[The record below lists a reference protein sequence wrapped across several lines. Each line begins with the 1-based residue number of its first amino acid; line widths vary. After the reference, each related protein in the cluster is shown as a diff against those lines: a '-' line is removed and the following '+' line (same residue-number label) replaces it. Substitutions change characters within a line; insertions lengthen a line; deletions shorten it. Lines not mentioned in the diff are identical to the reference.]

1 MHPGSFLYLVNKQ
14 QLKNIHYYHFLKMRH
29 FYQMTNSEVLLV
41 KAKKLLFK
49 MCVCAHMCALT
60 HVQLFVTP
68 WTVAN
73 QAPLSMGFPRQE
85 HWSRSPFPTPRIFQ
99 IQISNPHLF
108 QLLHWQVD
116 SLPLCHLRS
125 PKM

>member
-14 QLKNIHYYHFLKMRH
+14 QLINIHYYYFLKMCH

-85 HWSRSPFPTPRIFQ
+85 YWSGSPFPTSRDLPD
-99 IQISNPHLF
+99 PEMEPT
-108 QLLHWQVD
+108 
-116 SLPLCHLRS
+116 SLSTPGLAGGFFTTA
-125 PKM
+125 PPEKP

>member
-1 MHPGSFLYLVNKQ
+1 
-14 QLKNIHYYHFLKMRH
+14 
-29 FYQMTNSEVLLV
+29 MTNSEVLLV

-85 HWSRSPFPTPRIFQ
+85 YWSGSPFPTSRDLPD
-99 IQISNPHLF
+99 PEMEPT
-108 QLLHWQVD
+108 
-116 SLPLCHLRS
+116 SLSTPGLAGGFFTTA
-125 PKM
+125 PPEKP